1 MFMVNSDR
9 NVEFVSD
16 NVVNYL
22 QFTPVRYCH
31 IIHCIFQLYYSVIIK
46 EFCAF
51 TLSSD
56 VS

>member
-1 MFMVNSDR
+1 MFMVNADR

-22 QFTPVRYCH
+22 QFTPVCH
-31 IIHCIFQLYYSVIIK
+31 
-46 EFCAF
+46 F
-51 TLSSD
+51 T